1 MSKDWELD
9 EGGGKPYIVTLQGVD
24 VGVSGSLADSP
35 GTELAILAEIVASR
49 NACKDLGHPE
59 AIKPLVKQLK
69 HCFEVGFT
77 AHDKVTL
84 QALVSHLENGG

>member
-1 MSKDWELD
+1 MSEDWVLEERGD
-9 EGGGKPYIVTLQGVD
+9 KPYIITRQGID

-35 GTELAILAEIVASR
+35 GTDLAILAEIVASR

-69 HCFEVGFT
+69 HCLEQGFKD
-77 AHDKVTL
+77 HDAVTL